1 MPMTL
6 LPKIY
11 ILMLKSEYNKFK
23 NSLNF
28 GSCMTQR
35 RKSVADLSSNDFD
48 LQENFKTRPFFS
60 FSSHDMNPVIGHQ
73 TLLVVGTHQ
82 IWQHD
87 LNKGVLS
94 WNICGK
100 VLSLIHI

>member
-1 MPMTL
+1 MM
-6 LPKIY
+6 
-11 ILMLKSEYNKFK
+11 
-23 NSLNF
+23 
-28 GSCMTQR
+28 QR

-100 VLSLIHI
+100 VGVCVCVVVGGVGWCVCVL